1 MSDQNKKIQ
10 NDDNSNQDDGT
21 GNGNATDNSD
31 KDQHHEKTVP
41 YDRFAQVNAQ
51 KKEAVETLEGIVSDL
66 IEDVPED
73 FRELIPEKLSAADKI
88 TWIRKAQKAN
98 LFKQQASSGPD
109 SQRPRSKPDIDF
121 NALNPVQKIKMG
133 YKQ

>member
-1 MSDQNKKIQ
+1 MSDQDKKTQ
-10 NDDNSNQDDGT
+10 NNDNSNQDDG
-21 GNGNATDNSD
+21 TDNSD

-73 FRELIPEKLSAADKI
+73 FRGLIPEKLSAADKI
-88 TWIRKAQKAN
+88 AWIRKAQKAN
-98 LFKQQASSGPD
+98 LFTQQAASGPD

-121 NALNPVQKIKMG
+121 NAMNPVQKIRAG
-133 YKQ
+133 YK